1 MILKE
6 VLEIFDLI
14 DKPDANGEE
23 VVNYIKNAG
32 ADSVFVKKITTE
44 SGSTDFVKII
54 IKGKEG
60 KLLGK
65 NTPTLGVIGRLGG
78 IGARPEMIGT
88 VSDADGAIAALAVAL
103 KTARMKMKGDHLLGD
118 LIVTTHI
125 CPNAPTQPHH
135 PVPFMG
141 SPVSMQLM
149 NEYEVD
155 NQCDA
160 FLSIDTT
167 KGNKIINTKGIAI
180 SPTVKEGYI
189 LKVSDDLLNIMQIV
203 TGQLPKVFALSQQDI
218 TPYGNGV
225 HHLNSI
231 LQPAIATSS
240 PVVGVAITAET
251 AVPGCATGA
260 SHPMDIEMAARFS
273 LEVAKMFTQSK
284 CFFYDSTELKII
296 LDKYGSLKKFQTLG
310 EK

>member
-1 MILKE
+1 MLLKE

-14 DKPDANGEE
+14 DKPSANGEE
-23 VVNYIKNAG
+23 VSKYIKEAG
-32 ADSVFVKKITTE
+32 ADSVSVTKISTE
-44 SGSTDFVKII
+44 NGSTDFIKII

-60 KLLGK
+60 KMIGK
-65 NTPTLGVIGRLGG
+65 DAPTLGVIGRLGG

-88 VSDADGAIAALAVAL
+88 VSDADGAIAALALAL
-103 KTARMKMKGDHLLGD
+103 KAARMKKKGDLLLGD
-118 LIVTTHI
+118 LIITTHI
-125 CPNAPTQPHH
+125 CPNAPTQPHY

-240 PVVGVAITAET
+240 PVVGVAITTET

-260 SHPMDIEMAARFS
+260 SHPMDIEIAARFS
-273 LEVAKMFTQSK
+273 LEVVKMFTQNK
-284 CFFYDSTELKII
+284 CSFYDSTELSIL

>member
-32 ADSVFVKKITTE
+32 ADSVSVKKITTE

-60 KLLGK
+60 KLSGK

-118 LIVTTHI
+118 LIITTHI

-231 LQPAIATSS
+231 LQPAIATSA

-273 LEVAKMFTQSK
+273 LEVAKMFTQNRCS
-284 CFFYDSTELKII
+284 FYDSEEIGI
-296 LDKYGSLKKFQTLG
+296 LLEKYGSLKRFQTLG